1 MSFYLNNSL
10 RKGFPDESEVS
21 ERSHDDSFFQKDF
34 EKLKGMLSHLKEV
47 LFLFNHISLNLKKNK
62 ARNNQSASFIDDATM
77 STDTKNL
84 IQRVQAR
91 ERNQSEDYQEE
102 VSKSRISGDDEVKN
116 LREKLLISETR
127 LAKLQE
133 FNSNLFK
140 KLTNAEAELKVKE
153 KEKIFV

>member
-1 MSFYLNNSL
+1 MMIHFSKKTLKNSKACSVISKKYFFFSF
-10 RKGFPDESEVS
+10 
-21 ERSHDDSFFQKDF
+21 
-34 EKLKGMLSHLKEV
+34 
-47 LFLFNHISLNLKKNK
+47 ISLKNLKKNK

-133 FNSNLFK
+133 FNSNLLK
-140 KLTNAEAELKVKE
+140 KLTNAEAELKVIKVMGE
-153 KEKIFV
+153 FCLTFF